1 MIKRY
6 KILKTITII
15 DVLLVASFLG
25 IAKLYDSAESGIYQV
40 KVLGAIYE
48 IVWLPL
54 IVTLFA
60 LPFIWIFLTVK
71 KKISFNTMIFPLI
84 ILIGLICYM
93 LFWF

>member
-1 MIKRY
+1 MIQRY

-15 DVLLVASFLG
+15 DVVVVVFFLG
-25 IAKLYDSAESGIYQV
+25 IAKLYEITESGIYQA

-71 KKISFNTMIFPLI
+71 KKISFSAMIFPLI

-93 LFWF
+93 LIWF